1 MDHLSIISAN
11 VRGFQTNLG
20 DLTHS
25 FVLPLNPDIVATV
38 ETFLNPTVPDN
49 YGKIS
54 GYTKW
59 HRNDRTNRRCGGIAV
74 CFKNSLHAQ
83 PLEVNMPNHL
93 ELSFFRLW
101 TNPHEAFLLCVCYRP
116 QWQGNEP
123 LIFLQDNL
131 DRLLLQFSCKNTI
144 IVGDLN
150 QHLVASTFDELLD
163 IYGLVNHVDFPTH
176 ISGSSLDPVITDLP
190 EGDVKCRPE
199 GKVGSSD
206 HFAVHTLLNIKA
218 MREEESNRTT
228 WQWDRGDWQ
237 GLRAALVRTDWDN
250 ILVGDV
256 DNQAQSLTQLLVSLQ
271 SDFVPHKD
279 FNTKPSDQP
288 WFGPNCR
295 AAADTKARA
304 WKCFKRS
311 PTRRNKRLYN
321 DACSR
326 MKRTQKWAV
335 KRWREDLRTK
345 LIGRSV
351 GGKSWWSCIKQ
362 HQGFAPDD
370 CIPPLDKP
378 DGSVATSS
386 KEKAEL
392 LASFFSNKMNVPDPN
407 RPPPKLPKV
416 TNSKL
421 QGLKITPREVRT
433 QLKNLDVTKAVGP
446 DKISPHTLVKCAD
459 QLAAPLA
466 ALYQACLTQNKWPKI
481 WKRANVVAIH
491 KKNRKTS
498 PQNYRPISL
507 LSILAKV
514 YERILVKNITNFFDT
529 HHLIS
534 NRQFG
539 FRSKRSVSDLLLQL
553 TTTWQ
558 KSLENGKDTCVI
570 ALDIAGAFDRV
581 WHKGLIAKLKS
592 LGISGDLLL
601 LLQDYLLGRTLQV
614 VVNGST
620 SSEYPI
626 EASVP
631 QGSVLGPLLWNVYL
645 NDILQLVPQAHAYA
659 DDCTLSFTCDG
670 QNQEDT
676 ELHITSTLD
685 LITAWSNKWQV
696 TFAPEKTQAMLITRR
711 QAPNTH
717 RPTLLMDGKELTYN
731 DAINIL
737 GIEIDCRLTFTNHV
751 REIAKKAARKLACIR
766 RIATL
771 LDSNGCYTLYNSQVR
786 SLMEYCPLVWS
797 SCPPSYLRLL
807 DRIQNRAQRLV
818 SLKTNESDRQQSF
831 QPLQHRRE
839 VAALCV
845 LYKVHRQNIPHLA
858 ALRLEPRTPAL
869 HDTRNSSAR
878 CQELQVPFGRTDQ
891 YLRSFHPKY
900 ARLWNKMVQQTTLIC
915 LPTLQAFKSA
925 VHRWRLQQDPG

>member
-1 MDHLSIISAN
+1 MEHLSIISAN
-11 VRGFQTNLG
+11 VRGLQTNLG

-25 FVLPLNPDIVATV
+25 FVLPLKPDIIATV
-38 ETFLNPTVPDN
+38 ETFLNSTIPDN
-49 YGKIS
+49 YGKIK

-59 HRNDRTNRRCGGIAV
+59 HRNDRKNRRGGGIAV
-74 CFKNSLHAQ
+74 CFKNSIHAQ
-83 PLEVNMPNHL
+83 PLEVEMPTHL
-93 ELSFFRLW
+93 EMSFFRLW
-101 TNPHEAFLLCVCYRP
+101 ANSNEAFLLCVCYRP
-116 QWQGNEP
+116 QWQGSDP
-123 LIFLQDNL
+123 LLFLQDNL
-131 DRLLLQFSCKNTI
+131 DRLLLQFSCKNLI

-150 QHLVASTFDELLD
+150 QHLVATEFDDLLD
-163 IYGLVNHVDFPTH
+163 IYGLINHVDFPTH

-190 EGDVKCRPE
+190 DGDVICRSE

-218 MREEESNRTT
+218 MREEEFTRTT
-228 WQWDRGDWQ
+228 WQWDRGDWH
-237 GLRAALVRTDWDN
+237 GLRAALNNTNWDN

-256 DNQAQSLTQLLVSLQ
+256 DDQAHSLTHLLVSLQ
-271 SDFVPHKD
+271 SEFVPHKD

-295 AAADTKARA
+295 DAADTKART
-304 WKCFKRS
+304 WMRFKRN
-311 PTRRNKRLYN
+311 PTRRNKQLYSA
-321 DACSR
+321 ACIR
-326 MKRTQKWAV
+326 MNRTQKWAI
-335 KRWREDLRTK
+335 KRWKEDLRTK

-362 HQGFAPDD
+362 HQGLGPDD

-378 DGSVATSS
+378 DGSVATSN

-392 LASFFSNKMNVPDPN
+392 LASFFSNKMNVPDPE
-407 RPPPKLPKV
+407 RPAPNLPTV

-421 QGLKITPREVRT
+421 QVLTITSQEVRR

-446 DKISPHTLVKCAD
+446 DKISPHTLTKCAE
-459 QLAAPLA
+459 QLAEPLA
-466 ALYQACLTQNKWPKI
+466 ALFQACLTQNKWPKI
-481 WKRANVVAIH
+481 WKRANVVATH

-514 YERILVKNITNFFDT
+514 YERILVTNITKFFDT
-529 HHLIS
+529 HQLIN

-553 TTTWQ
+553 TTKWQ
-558 KSLENGKDTCVI
+558 KSLENRIDTCVI

-601 LLQDYLLGRTLQV
+601 LLQDYLQGRTLQV

-631 QGSVLGPLLWNVYL
+631 QGSVLGPLLWNIYL
-645 NDILQLVPQAHAYA
+645 NDILQLIPQAYAYA
-659 DDCTLSFTCDG
+659 DDVTLSFSCDS
-670 QNQEDT
+670 QNHAETTQY
-676 ELHITSTLD
+676 INSTLD
-685 LITAWSNKWQV
+685 LITGWSNKWQV

-711 QAPNTH
+711 QAPNIH
-717 RPTLLMDGKELTYN
+717 RPALMMDGEKMTYN
-731 DAINIL
+731 SAINIL
-737 GIEIDCRLTFTNHV
+737 GIQIDNGLKFTKHV

-771 LDSNGCYTLYNSQVR
+771 LDANGCYTLYNSQVR

-797 SCPPSYLRLL
+797 SCPASYLGLL
-807 DRIQNRAQRLV
+807 DRVQDRALRLV
-818 SLKTNESDRQQSF
+818 SLKTNLSDRLRVF
-831 QPLQHRRE
+831 QPLQHRRD

-845 LYKVHRQNIPHLA
+845 LYKVHRQKIPHLA
-858 ALRLEPRTPAL
+858 SLRLEPQTVAL
-869 HDTRNSSAR
+869 HDTRTSSNR
-878 CQELQVPFGRTDQ
+878 GQELKIPFARTEQ

-900 ARLWNKMVQQTTLIC
+900 ARLWNEMVQQTTL
-915 LPTLQAFKSA
+915 LYMPTLQAFKSA
-925 VHRWRLQQDPG
+925 VHRWRLLHDPG